1 VTANVVGGVPTAAT
15 ERDTATSGL
24 ASMPWL
30 RSGAFW
36 VATVISAW
44 EEFAGSFWDLLQ
56 IEYTR
61 SLFTHLGYPLY
72 LLTIL
77 GIWRGLC
84 GVALLVPGFPR
95 LKEWAYAG
103 AFFTYSGAVA
113 SHVVVGDGPDRLF
126 PPVFFGLVSLMSWA
140 LRPAGWR
147 LASRDVSPA
156 PTAKAWAVSIVVA
169 IVLLVLGYLSVP
181 FAPAPYP
188 A

>member
-1 VTANVVGGVPTAAT
+1 LTANVVGGVPTAAT
-15 ERDTATSGL
+15 DRDTTTSGL

-77 GIWRGLC
+77 GVWRGLC

-103 AFFTYSGAVA
+103 AFFTYWPFTYLRDTRGKSDYAAA
-113 SHVVVGDGPDRLF
+113 SSSIRSRWV
-126 PPVFFGLVSLMSWA
+126 MS
-140 LRPAGWR
+140 
-147 LASRDVSPA
+147 SRMSP
-156 PTAKAWAVSIVVA
+156 
-169 IVLLVLGYLSVP
+169 
-181 FAPAPYP
+181 
-188 A
+188 